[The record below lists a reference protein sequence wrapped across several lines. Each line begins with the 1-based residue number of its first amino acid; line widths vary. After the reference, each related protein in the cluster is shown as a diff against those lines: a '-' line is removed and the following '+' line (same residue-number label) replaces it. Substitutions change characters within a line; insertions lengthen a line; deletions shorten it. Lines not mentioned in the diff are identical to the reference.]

1 MKFLILGHYSYD
13 VLHDSEGAE
22 RQTRG
27 GMHQVIERLAGL
39 ASRQDRIIPV
49 LGVQSAEHAAII
61 QELKAL
67 PNVDSS
73 GIYPMETPCHR
84 VHYYPQ
90 ANGTRVACV
99 REMADP
105 IPFERIRKFLDA
117 DGVLINMMSGT
128 DLRLETLDE
137 IRMAIRETGTKLHL
151 DFHNL
156 TLGIGPN
163 GERMRRPVPEWR
175 RWAFMADTLQMNEEE
190 IGGLTLERMSEQQT
204 VGHILTLGVKGV
216 VVTRGAMGA
225 TLFVSE
231 HKQVIRKDGATPAAP
246 GESGPGSGDRFGAAF
261 FLQYC
266 TTGDLGK
273 SLEFAVA
280 AMTGAE

>member
-1 MKFLILGHYSYD
+1 MRFLILGHYAYD

-22 RQTRG
+22 RQERG
-27 GMHQVIERLAGL
+27 GMHRVIERLAGL
-39 ASRQDRIIPV
+39 ASRQDRIVPV
-49 LGVQSAEHAAII
+49 FGVQNAEHAGII
-61 QELKAL
+61 QELKAF
-67 PNVDSS
+67 PNVDVS
-73 GIYPMETPCHR
+73 GIYPMETSCHH

-90 ANGTRVACV
+90 ASGARVACV

-105 IPFERIRKFLDA
+105 IPFDRIRKFLDA

-137 IRMAIRETGTKLHL
+137 IRMAIRGTATKLYL
-151 DFHNL
+151 DLHNL
-156 TLGIGPN
+156 TLGVGPD
-163 GERMRRPVPEWR
+163 GERRRRPVPEWR

-190 IGGLTLERMSEQQT
+190 IGGLTLERMSEEQT
-204 VGHILTLGVKGV
+204 VGHLLTLSVRGV
-216 VVTRGAMGA
+216 VVTRGARGA
-225 TLFVSE
+225 TLFTSE
-231 HKQVIRKDGATPAAP
+231 HKQIVQKDVPAPAAP
-246 GESGPGSGDRFGAAF
+246 GEPGPGSGDQFGAAF

-280 AMTGAE
+280 AMAGTE